1 MIESPNIIVRTKFYP
16 SKPNIKNIAQ
26 WATRRAFYTCNS
38 AYNILDYLSRESATS
53 KSLSEEEK
61 EIIRELENQV
71 VPENSIIDYISE
83 RPGAGGLFSKDGL
96 MSEEEIKQAKDKMK
110 TTGSIVWEG
119 FISFETKY
127 GKENCNSYDQAMTLM
142 NKAMPS
148 MLKHSHLDYD
158 NMEWFAGFHTNTD
171 NYHIQFVMFEKEP
184 QHITKSGDL
193 SFSNKGQIAK
203 HNFDNAKFCIEK
215 ELTFEKDIS
224 FQKRNEIKSS
234 FSKALWTQRKES
246 LFEDD
251 ILELASKL
259 PSSGRLAYD
268 SENMQELKPL
278 VNKITTNLI
287 QNCPEIKEQYNDYK
301 NYVVERKNKLEAI
314 YSKNNI
320 KKSDKLNNYVND
332 RIDDLYNR
340 LGNITI
346 KTAQNI
352 NKKSEQYTKTKTTNP
367 TTKVYRNNK
376 KKISLAK
383 ASSSLLSMSEFRE
396 ESLKAVKELKRKLEE
411 SEEIEMQQAKIG
423 VIYEAKIT

>member
-1 MIESPNIIVRTKFYP
+1 MSESPNIIVRTKFYP
-16 SKPNIKNIAQ
+16 AKPNTKNISQ

-71 VPENSIIDYISE
+71 VPEHDIIDYISE
-83 RPGAGGLFSKDGL
+83 RPGAGGLFSKEGL
-96 MSEEEIKQAKDKMK
+96 MSAEDIKQAKDKMK
-110 TTGSIVWEG
+110 KTDSIVWEG

-148 MLKHSHLDYD
+148 MLKHSHLDYE
-158 NMEWFAGFHTNTD
+158 NIEWFAGFHTNTD

-184 QHITKSGDL
+184 EHYTKAGDL
-193 SFSNKGQIAK
+193 TFTNKGKIAE

-215 ELTFEKDIS
+215 ELTFEKNIS
-224 FQKRNEIKSS
+224 FEKRNEIRSS
-234 FSKALWTQRKES
+234 FSKALWTQRRKH

-251 ILELASKL
+251 ILELASQL
-259 PSSGRLAYD
+259 PSSGRLSYD
-268 SENMQELKPL
+268 SENMQHLKPL
-278 VNKITTNLI
+278 INKITTNLI
-287 QNCPEIKEQYNDYK
+287 QTCPEIKEQYNDYK
-301 NYVVERKNKLEAI
+301 SYVVERKTKLEKI
-314 YSKNNI
+314 YSNNNM
-320 KKSDKLNNYVND
+320 KSSDKLKNYVND

-352 NKKSEQYTKTKTTNP
+352 KTKSEQYKSSKTINPNTN
-367 TTKVYRNNK
+367 VYRNNK

-383 ASSSLLSMSEFRE
+383 ASSKFLFLSGYRE
-396 ESLKAVKELKRKLEE
+396 ESLKAVKELKRKLQE
-411 SEEIEMQQAKIG
+411 SEEMEIQQTKIS
-423 VIYEAKIT
+423 IYK

>member
-1 MIESPNIIVRTKFYP
+1 
-16 SKPNIKNIAQ
+16 
-26 WATRRAFYTCNS
+26 
-38 AYNILDYLSRESATS
+38 
-53 KSLSEEEK
+53 
-61 EIIRELENQV
+61 
-71 VPENSIIDYISE
+71 
-83 RPGAGGLFSKDGL
+83 
-96 MSEEEIKQAKDKMK
+96 
-110 TTGSIVWEG
+110 
-119 FISFETKY
+119 
-127 GKENCNSYDQAMTLM
+127 M

-184 QHITKSGDL
+184 QHITKEGDL

-224 FQKRNEIKSS
+224 FQKRNEIRSS
-234 FSKALWTQRKES
+234 FSKACSTQRKES

-251 ILELASKL
+251 FLELASKL
-259 PSSGRLAYD
+259 PSSGRLSYD
-268 SENMQELKPL
+268 SDNMQELKPL
-278 VNKITTNLI
+278 VKKITTNLI
-287 QNCPEIKEQYNDYK
+287 QTCPEIKEQYNDFK
-301 NYVVERKNKLEAI
+301 SYVVERKNKLESI
-314 YSKNNI
+314 YTKNNI

-332 RIDDLYNR
+332 RMEDLFNR

-346 KTAQNI
+346 RTAQNI
-352 NKKSEQYTKTKTTNP
+352 KANSEKHTKTKTINP
-367 TTKVYRNNK
+367 NTKVYRNNK

-383 ASSSLLSMSEFRE
+383 ASSTLLSMSGFRE